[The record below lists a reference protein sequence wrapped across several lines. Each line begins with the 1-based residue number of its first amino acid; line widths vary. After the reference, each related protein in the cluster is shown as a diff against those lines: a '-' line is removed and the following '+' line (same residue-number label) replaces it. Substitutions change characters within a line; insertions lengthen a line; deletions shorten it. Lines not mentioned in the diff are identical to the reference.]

1 MATTAPPTAPV
12 RVSAPAHFLSTPVTP
27 SLPPGVPMDI
37 DRLRGRPVQDD
48 TCRRCKQPGHFWRDC
63 PKRFDLR
70 HIMPEELDELIMQLL
85 ARKDAIPAD
94 PTPESANLTVLN
106 TAEDF

>member
-1 MATTAPPTAPV
+1 MPV
-12 RVSAPAHFLSTPVTP
+12 MP

-48 TCRRCKQPGHFWRDC
+48 TCRRCKQLGHFWRDC

-94 PTPESANLTVLN
+94 PTPESADP
-106 TAEDF
+106 TALATEEDF